1 MLKGALEL
9 VFDYLQNMENY
20 KSYLSRHYVTN
31 KYEKLQNP

>member
-20 KSYLSRHYVTN
+20 KSYLSRHYVT